1 MGDTTAAIVWGIPV
15 KISNLLCSID
25 AFHKA
30 IPTIQTLRLCN
41 QSGQGEDAR
50 ITKLPKELIGFI
62 EEELLAIHRQEE
74 ESRDGGWVQNYRCF
88 QGSCRPSQ
96 HSIEMDPS
104 MVDDAFEELYEEHPE
119 WRRMDEEIVHPKN
132 FDELLQAKLDE
143 KGDDYF
149 DDVSYELCFDNICAW
164 PSDVKKHIA
173 SKGNEV
179 VRKHFGLDIFVKQE
193 NLDETAADYLMSH
206 DRAFV
211 RSYREFHQ
219 ATICYLV
226 IPSKAARWKVR
237 LDPTSLD
244 SGEIFGESTNSMLLD
259 RNSLDP
265 TEERQ
270 QRFARAMRQ
279 LALKPSVHTSQ
290 LRTALS
296 AAPPINASSPLTQT
310 TVPRIIEKKSAE
322 EVKKRDAA
330 MTNRIR
336 DLEQSQWSKLMLLVN
351 HVCSAY

>member
-1 MGDTTAAIVWGIPV
+1 MISEMGDTTAALVWGIPV
-15 KISNLLCSID
+15 RISNLLCSVD

-41 QSGQGEDAR
+41 QFGQGENAR
-50 ITKLPKELIGFI
+50 ITKLPKELIAFI

-74 ESRDGGWVQNYRCF
+74 ESRNGGWAQTYRCF
-88 QGSCRPSQ
+88 EGSCR
-96 HSIEMDPS
+96 
-104 MVDDAFEELYEEHPE
+104 LYEEHPE
-119 WRRMDEEIVHPKN
+119 WRHVDEEIVHPKN

-143 KGDDYF
+143 KRDDYF
-149 DDVSYELCFDNICAW
+149 DDNSYELCFDNICAW

-179 VRKHFGLDIFVKQE
+179 VRKHFGLDIFVEQE

-206 DRAFV
+206 DKAFAK
-211 RSYREFHQ
+211 SYREFYQ

-226 IPSKAARWKVR
+226 IPSKAARWKAR
-237 LDPTSLD
+237 LDPILLD

-265 TEERQ
+265 TEEHQ

-279 LALKPSVHTSQ
+279 LALKPSVHPSQ
-290 LRTALS
+290 LQTAMS

-310 TVPRIIEKKSAE
+310 TVHRIW
-322 EVKKRDAA
+322 
-330 MTNRIR
+330 NRANGR
-336 DLEQSQWSKLMLLVN
+336 S
-351 HVCSAY
+351 

>member
-1 MGDTTAAIVWGIPV
+1 MGDTTAALVWGIPV
-15 KISNLLCSID
+15 RISDLLCSVD

-41 QSGQGEDAR
+41 QFGQGEDAR
-50 ITKLPKELIGFI
+50 ITKLPKELIAFI

-74 ESRDGGWVQNYRCF
+74 ESRNVGWAQTYRCF
-88 QGSCRPSQ
+88 EGSCRASR
-96 HSIEMDPS
+96 HSFEMDPS
-104 MVDDAFEELYEEHPE
+104 IVDAALEELYEEHPE
-119 WRRMDEEIVHPKN
+119 WLHMDEETVHPKE
-132 FDELLQAKLDE
+132 FDELLEAKLDE
-143 KGDDYF
+143 KRDEYYE
-149 DDVSYELCFDNICAW
+149 DVSYDLCFDNICAW
-164 PSDVKKHIA
+164 PSDVKKHVA

-193 NLDETAADYLMSH
+193 TLDETAADYLMSH
-206 DRAFV
+206 DKAFAK
-211 RSYREFHQ
+211 SYREFHQ

-226 IPSKAARWKVR
+226 IPSKAARWKAR
-237 LDPTSLD
+237 LDPILLD

-265 TEERQ
+265 TEEHQ

-279 LALKPSVHTSQ
+279 LALKPSVHPSQ
-290 LRTALS
+290 LQTALS

-310 TVPRIIEKKSAE
+310 TVHRIIEKKSDE

-330 MTNRIR
+330 MTKRIR
-336 DLEQSQWSKLMLLVN
+336 DLEQSQWPKLMFLVN
-351 HVCSAY
+351 HIFHE

>member
-1 MGDTTAAIVWGIPV
+1 MGDTTAALVWGIPV
-15 KISNLLCSID
+15 RISNLLCSVD

-41 QSGQGEDAR
+41 QSGQGENAH

-74 ESRDGGWVQNYRCF
+74 ESRDGGLVQKHRCF
-88 QGSCRPSQ
+88 EGSCRPSQ
-96 HSIEMDPS
+96 HLIEMDPS
-104 MVDDAFEELYEEHPE
+104 IVDAALEELYEEHPE
-119 WRRMDEEIVHPKN
+119 WRHTDEETVHPKEI
-132 FDELLQAKLDE
+132 DELLEAKLDE
-143 KGDDYF
+143 KCDEHYD
-149 DDVSYELCFDNICAW
+149 LCFDNMCAW

-173 SKGNEV
+173 SEGNEV
-179 VRKHFGLDIFVKQE
+179 VRKHFGLDIFVEQE
-193 NLDETAADYLMSH
+193 NLDETAADYLKSH
-206 DRAFV
+206 DKAFAK
-211 RSYREFHQ
+211 SYTDFYQ

-237 LDPTSLD
+237 LDPTLLD
-244 SGEIFGESTNSMLLD
+244 SGEIFAESTNSMLLD

-279 LALKPSVHTSQ
+279 LALKPSVHPSQ
-290 LRTALS
+290 LKTALS

-310 TVPRIIEKKSAE
+310 TARRVIEKKSAE

-336 DLEQSQWSKLMLLVN
+336 DLEQSQWPKLMLLVN